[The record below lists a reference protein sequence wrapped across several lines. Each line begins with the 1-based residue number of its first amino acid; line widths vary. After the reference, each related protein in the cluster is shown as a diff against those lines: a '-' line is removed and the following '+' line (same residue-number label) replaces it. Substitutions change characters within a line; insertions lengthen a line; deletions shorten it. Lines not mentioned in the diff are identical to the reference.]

1 MAQATAQPFVAGEK
15 RCVAAMCGVE
25 AGLHGLA
32 RGKLRLQVGDKC
44 LVLFAREMQGA
55 HQRMRRVGCATKA
68 FDADE
73 AAIVKKGAQSDAG
86 AQVAPIFHLRVKS
99 GAAPTKIEMAFVR
112 QGGIREKGGPIGDV
126 IANGEYEVEVDAVAC
141 DMNRVGR
148 GFVRGGAR
156 QSDEGS
162 EQCGKAIKK
171 WRQEDGEKELF
182 PCFHFF
188 ACSLL

>member
-15 RCVAAMCGVE
+15 RCVAAMRRVE

-32 RGKLRLQVGDKC
+32 RGKLRLQVGDKH
-44 LVLFAREMQGA
+44 LILSTREMQGA
-55 HQRMRRVGCATKA
+55 YQRMRGVGRVANA

-73 AAIVKKGAQSDAG
+73 AAIVKNGAQSDAG
-86 AQVAPIFHLRVKS
+86 AQVAPIFHLCVKS
-99 GAAPTKIEMAFVR
+99 GAAPAKIEMAFVR
-112 QGGIREKGGPIGDV
+112 QGSIREKGGPIGDV
-126 IANGEYEVEVDAVAC
+126 IANGENEVEVDAVAC

-148 GFVRGGAR
+148 GFVRGVAR

-162 EQCGKAIKK
+162 EQCGKAIEK
-171 WRQEDGEKELF
+171 WRQEDGEKKLF
-182 PCFHFF
+182 PYFHFF